1 MRLSV
6 LCNLQPV
13 RHPPEAEQWG
23 KKQRDFCG
31 AGGGLMATPRSSA
44 TGTGRC
50 LTQTKGERAEG
61 RTGLKQTLL
70 QRRTERSAAPHGLQQ
85 SAAAGRAHRSHGDG
99 GQHGTGLFSLCH
111 YLPLPI
117 PHYFSFPFPIPCD
130 SPSPLPL
137 FAPIP
142 ITPQPPLFPTIPHYS
157 PLFSL
162 FPTIPHHY
170 PFPTVPHSPLPIRS
184 HLQHN
189 TTKQRT
195 TQHSP
200 ALHFLPHFFQRETE
214 ICST

>member
-70 QRRTERSAAPHGLQQ
+70 QRRTEPSAAPHGLQQ

-111 YLPLPI
+111 YLPRPI
-117 PHYFSFPFPIPCD
+117 PHYFSFPFPVPCD

-137 FAPIP
+137 FVPIP
-142 ITPQPPLFPTIPHYS
+142 IIPHYS
-157 PLFSL
+157 PLF
-162 FPTIPHHY
+162 PTILPFPHHSPRFPIPHCS
-170 PFPTVPHSPLPIRS
+170 PFPSPHSFPPAA
-184 HLQHN
+184 QHN
-189 TTKQRT
+189 QTKDHTAQPRA
-195 TQHSP
+195 
-200 ALHFLPHFFQRETE
+200 ALFTPFFQRETE